1 MNDSVVGPEKQP
13 KASMSGKI
21 IEQQWTFDTYLI
33 SKRQKRKNEIDSCC
47 SCTVCKL
54 LTPLFL
60 FRILSKYPLLLVHKF
75 IIAV

>member
-33 SKRQKRKNEIDSCC
+33 SKRKKGK
-47 SCTVCKL
+47 TK
-54 LTPLFL
+54 
-60 FRILSKYPLLLVHKF
+60 
-75 IIAV
+75 